1 MESVVCTSNRS
12 TMSFFEELKR
22 RNVIRVGIDKLI
34 VSWIVLQVVDIV
46 LPMLALPESAGRCLS
61 STINSTQILMRC
73 MRTQQ

>member
-1 MESVVCTSNRS
+1 
-12 TMSFFEELKR
+12 MSFFEELKR
-22 RNVIRVGIDKLI
+22 RNVIRVGIDYLI
-34 VSWIVLQVVDIV
+34 VSWMVLQVVDIV